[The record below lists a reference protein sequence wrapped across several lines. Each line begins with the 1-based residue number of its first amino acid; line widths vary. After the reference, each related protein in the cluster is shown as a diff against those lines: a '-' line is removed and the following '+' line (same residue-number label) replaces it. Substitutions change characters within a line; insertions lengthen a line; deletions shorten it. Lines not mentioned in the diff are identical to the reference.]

1 MAVKGID
8 VSEFQPNVNYEKF
21 KNDGIR
27 FVIIRCGYG
36 MNDKSQDDVEFM
48 NHIKECEK
56 LNIPFGIYLMSYA
69 NTVEKA
75 KSEAEHILRLAKGHN
90 PSLGLWYDVE
100 DNNTS
105 GKVSK
110 ETLKNIINT
119 FCNTVKN
126 AGYYVGVYASLNWLD
141 KKIDK
146 QIKEDYPIWV
156 AQYNNE
162 CQYDGKYVLWQ
173 YTSSGKVNGIS
184 GRVDVNYL
192 YDESLLD
199 GGEQPVEPV
208 KPVENEEEKRIKELQ
223 TALNKD
229 FNSGLEVDGMIGPA
243 TTKAVMQHYLRYFT
257 NGNFV
262 KWTQIQLKRKSYDI
276 GSYGID
282 SCYGRDTE
290 KAIKKLQKDNNAV
303 IDGCTGSETVKI
315 LVK

>member
-8 VSEFQPNVNYEKF
+8 VSEFQTNVNWNKV
-21 KNDGIR
+21 KQDGIK
-27 FVIIRCGYG
+27 FAIIRCGYG
-36 MNDKSQDDVEFM
+36 MDYTSQDDAEFER
-48 NHIKECEK
+48 NIKECER

-75 KSEAEHILRLAKGHN
+75 RSEAQHILRLTKGHN
-90 PSLGLWYDVE
+90 ASLGLWYDVE
-100 DNNTS
+100 DNTTS
-105 GKVSK
+105 GSVNK
-110 ETLKNIINT
+110 ETLTNIINT

-126 AGYYVGVYASLNWLD
+126 AGYKVGIYASLNWLNN
-141 KKIDK
+141 KIEK
-146 QIKEDYPIWV
+146 QIKEDYTIWV

-199 GGEQPVEPV
+199 EPV
-208 KPVENEEEKRIKELQ
+208 VEDEETTRIKELQ
-223 TALNKD
+223 MSLNKD
-229 FNSGLEVDGMIGPA
+229 FANYTLEVDGIIGPL
-243 TTKAVMQHYLRYFT
+243 TTNAVMSHYLKYFT
-257 NGNFV
+257 KGNFV
-262 KWTQIQLKRKSYDI
+262 KWTQEQLKRKNFDI

-290 KAIKKLQKDNNAV
+290 KAIKKLQKDNNIV
-303 IDGCTGSETVKI
+303 IDGCTGIDTVKI

>member
-1 MAVKGID
+1 MSVKGID
-8 VSEFQPNVNYEKF
+8 VSEFQTNVNWDKV
-21 KNDGIR
+21 KQDGIK
-27 FVIIRCGYG
+27 FAIIRCGYG
-36 MNDKSQDDVEFM
+36 MDYTSQDDAEFM
-48 NHIKECEK
+48 NHIKECER

-75 KSEAEHILRLAKGHN
+75 RSEAQHILRLTKGHN
-90 PSLGLWYDVE
+90 ASLGLWYDVE

-105 GKVSK
+105 GSVNK
-110 ETLKNIINT
+110 ETLTNIINT

-126 AGYYVGVYASLNWLD
+126 AGYKVGVYASLNWLD
-141 KKIDK
+141 NKIEK
-146 QIKEDYPIWV
+146 QIKENYPIWV

-162 CQYDGKYVLWQ
+162 CQYEGEYVIWQ
-173 YTSSGKVNGIS
+173 YTLSGSINGIS
-184 GRVDVNYL
+184 GKVDMNYL

-199 GGEQPVEPV
+199 NNEAEPV
-208 KPVENEEEKRIKELQ
+208 VEDEETKRIRELQ

-257 NGNFV
+257 KGNFV
-262 KWTQIQLKRKSYDI
+262 KWTQIQLKRKNYDI

-290 KAIKKLQKDNNAV
+290 KAIKKLQKDNNLI
-303 IDGCTGSETVKI
+303 IDGCTGIDTVRL

>member
-8 VSEFQPNVNYEKF
+8 VSEFQSNVNYEKV

-27 FVIIRCGYG
+27 FVIIRCGYA
-36 MNDKSQDDVEFM
+36 MNYKAQDDVEFI
-48 NHIKECEK
+48 NHIKECER

-69 NTVEKA
+69 NTIGKA
-75 KSEAEHILRLAKGHN
+75 KSEAKHILRLAKGHN
-90 PSLGLWYDVE
+90 PSLGLWYDIE
-100 DNNTS
+100 DNDTS
-105 GKVSK
+105 GSVSK
-110 ETLKNIINT
+110 ETLTNIINT
-119 FCNTVKN
+119 FCRTVKN
-126 AGYYVGVYASLNWLD
+126 AGYKVGVYASLNWLD

-184 GRVDVNYL
+184 GRVDMNYL

-199 GGEQPVEPV
+199 VGGQPVEPV
-208 KPVENEEEKRIKELQ
+208 KPVENEEKRIKKLQ

-229 FNSGLEVDGMIGPA
+229 FNCGLAVDGMIGPA
-243 TTKAVMQHYLRYFT
+243 TTKAVMDHYLKYFT
-257 NGNFV
+257 KGNFV
-262 KWTQIQLKRKSYDI
+262 KWTQTQLKRKSYDI
-276 GSYGID
+276 GGYEID

-290 KAIKKLQKDNNAV
+290 KAIKKLQKDNNLI
-303 IDGCTGSETVKI
+303 IDGCVGIATVKI
-315 LVK
+315 LIR